1 MDRILRVLPGGLTG
15 ILLTLLVAAGPAG
28 EPSAG
33 ETAALAGPALAVP
46 ATPYE
51 RLPAAAP
58 PSLVEMPIADAAPAT
73 SETNDG
79 SAPAEAAAGKSSP
92 LPTTDATGERSLQ
105 LEQVAQQADRQTRHG
120 LELAGRG
127 AYFAARAEFLGALRL
142 VAEGLDAERR
152 TKVHGRALAAALIA
166 IKEAEDF
173 LPGGSRAEADLDLP
187 GIIAVHTTP
196 VLKDSAEQ
204 VTPLAALRCYLTFA
218 QEQFAAAAGR
228 EVAGSMALHAMGK
241 LHAAW
246 AQKKGTPV
254 VAPESKAVVFY
265 QAALLVY
272 PKNYMAANDLGVL
285 LAQCGHYADARVML
299 EQSLS
304 LRQQSTGW
312 QNLAVVYRHLG
323 QTALA
328 ARAAQQAAR
337 LRQTETIEQSGS
349 SAWANDRVLWIDPRS
364 FAQTSANAANPP
376 GAIPVPDRPARLATD
391 SGRASPA
398 GRSAAAAARP
408 AVVGRR
414 DGWNEFARSGRG
426 SGAHA
431 CRGPTDVV
439 GIACLS
445 TMNCVIDR

>member
-1 MDRILRVLPGGLTG
+1 
-15 ILLTLLVAAGPAG
+15 
-28 EPSAG
+28 
-33 ETAALAGPALAVP
+33 
-46 ATPYE
+46 
-51 RLPAAAP
+51 
-58 PSLVEMPIADAAPAT
+58 MPIADAAPAT
-73 SETNDG
+73 SETNAG
-79 SAPAEAAAGKSSP
+79 NPPAEAPAPKSSP
-92 LPTTDATGERSLQ
+92 LPTTDATEERSLQ

-152 TKVHGRALAAALIA
+152 TRLHGRALAAALTA

-187 GIIAVHTTP
+187 GIIAAHSTP
-196 VLKDSAEQ
+196 ALKDSSEE
-204 VTPLAALRCYLTFA
+204 VTALAALRCYLTFA

-228 EVAGSMALHAMGK
+228 EVAGSMALQAMGK

-246 AQKKGTPV
+246 AQKKGAPI

-299 EQSLS
+299 EHSLS
-304 LRQQSTGW
+304 LRPQSTGW
-312 QNLAVVYRHLG
+312 QNLAVVYRQLG

-328 ARAAQQAAR
+328 ARAAQQAGGSAKPSR
-337 LRQTETIEQSGS
+337 AEQSGS

-376 GAIPVPDRPARLATD
+376 GAMPGP
-391 SGRASPA
+391 GRAAGLAADLGRPSPA
-398 GRSAAAAARP
+398 GQSATATARP
-408 AVVGRR
+408 A
-414 DGWNEFARSGRG
+414 S
-426 SGAHA
+426 SPGA
-431 CRGPTDVV
+431 DE
-439 GIACLS
+439 
-445 TMNCVIDR
+445 